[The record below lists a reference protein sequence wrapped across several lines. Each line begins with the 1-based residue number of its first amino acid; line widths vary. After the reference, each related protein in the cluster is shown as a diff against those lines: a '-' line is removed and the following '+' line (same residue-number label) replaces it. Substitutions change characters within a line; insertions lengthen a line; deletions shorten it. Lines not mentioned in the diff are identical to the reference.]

1 MVIKQEK
8 TQLSK
13 RAEVIKDISS
23 TVLGPDGEKLL
34 FEAIKDSKYLSNL
47 DDAVKSLERY
57 SDPDL
62 KYNPYKKFL
71 DAFDGK
77 GITGAK
83 AKQLISWYDNY
94 TSITPTG
101 WRKFTQ
107 LHSSTEI
114 FWNIEDKTVTTEE
127 NPGKQV
133 RLTRRAANQPH
144 LKSTGATKAFV
155 QVIYTYIKDGT
166 TDWTNFIDI
175 LVKDCLRDIQ
185 NSVKKQL
192 LLDDD
197 VTFLKAVRAI
207 PRYKKNQNNFPVQP
221 VSLFSE
227 LEIRTFF
234 TDLFDERSDR
244 SKIWHDNLIKDLIDG
259 DRDFLKSTF
268 SCTDKDA
275 ELLLEVFNKVTDE
288 RELDWVLR
296 DIVKSRGFILNSY
309 LNHKKNSSEHYR
321 AKLFDEIGSVVDLT
335 DASDVINYLSKRYQE
350 TPDNV
355 FGALDSIKKC
365 FGIDFRKETEPT
377 MDLTN
382 VEQIIDDFIKD
393 LSSEV
398 TKNEKDVNLY
408 SGLSSLRRFYD
419 YPLTFKMKGYNNALK
434 KRMNILDIPKL
445 LSKSS
450 KCEEQEQKIAEL
462 FVRIMQTT
470 FLRRESYSDF
480 TPAKDYIL
488 TAYKT
493 TLVLGSLNTDKLK
506 SFESFLTKVCEL
518 LPEDKRQIAL
528 DLLSSERTFRGSN
541 SNKSPNEISD
551 ALLEL
556 NKNDWM
562 YCGFKVVPFV
572 SGITSSSGNDD
583 VEIASDLFEQLGLD
597 PELIEVEEHKNSRE
611 DKFLSRN
618 SIYLNELKLLQ
629 K

>member
-13 RAEVIKDISS
+13 RAEVIKDISC
-23 TVLGPDGEKLL
+23 TVLGPGGEKLL
-34 FEAIKDSKYLSNL
+34 FEAIKDSKYLSDL
-47 DDAVKSLERY
+47 DVAVKSLDRY
-57 SDPDL
+57 SDQDL

-83 AKQLISWYDNY
+83 AKHLINWYDNY

-107 LHSSTEI
+107 LYSSTEI
-114 FWNIEDKTVTTEE
+114 FWNIEEKTITSEE
-127 NPGKQV
+127 RPGKQV

-144 LKSTGATKAFV
+144 LKLTGATKAFV
-155 QVIYTYIKDGT
+155 QVIYNYLTIGT

-175 LVKDCLRDIQ
+175 LVKECLRDIQ

-192 LLDDD
+192 LFDND

-207 PRYKKNQNNFPVQP
+207 PRYKRNQNNFPIQP

-234 TDLFDERSDR
+234 TDLFDERSHY
-244 SKIWHDNLIKDLIDG
+244 SKIWHGNLIEDLIDG
-259 DRDFLKSTF
+259 NKDFLKGTF

-275 ELLLEVFNKVTDE
+275 DLLLEVFNKVTDE

-296 DIVKSRGFILNSY
+296 DIVNTTELISNSY
-309 LNHKKNSSEHYR
+309 LNRKNNSSEYYR
-321 AKLFDEIGSVVDLT
+321 AKLFDELGSVVDLT

-355 FGALDSIKKC
+355 FGTLDSIKKC
-365 FGIDFRKETEPT
+365 FGIEFRPETEPT

-382 VEQIIDDFIKD
+382 VKPIIDDFIKD

-398 TKNEKDVNLY
+398 TKNEKDLNLY
-408 SGLSSLRRFYD
+408 SGLFSLTNSYD
-419 YPLTFKMKGYNNALK
+419 YPLTFKMKEYNNALK
-434 KRMNILDIPKL
+434 KRVNILDIPQL
-445 LSKSS
+445 LYKSS
-450 KCEEQEQKIAEL
+450 NCDEQEQKIAEL
-462 FVRIMQTT
+462 FARVMQIT
-470 FLRRESYSDF
+470 FLRRGNLTAFNAE
-480 TPAKDYIL
+480 KDYIL

-493 TLVLGSLNTDKLK
+493 TLVLGSLNLDKLK
-506 SFESFLTKVCEL
+506 SFESFLTKVGKL

-528 DLLSSERTFRGSN
+528 DLLASERTFRGSN

-551 ALLEL
+551 VLLEL

-562 YCGFKVVPFV
+562 YCGFKVIPFV
-572 SGITSSSGNDD
+572 SGTTSSSGND

-597 PELIEVEEHKNSRE
+597 PELIEVKEHQNSRE

-618 SIYLNELKLLQ
+618 SIYLNGLKLLQ

>member
-13 RAEVIKDISS
+13 RAEVIKDISC
-23 TVLGPDGEKLL
+23 TVLGPGGEKLL
-34 FEAIKDSKYLSNL
+34 FEAIKDSKYLSDL
-47 DDAVKSLERY
+47 DAAVKSLDRY
-57 SDPDL
+57 SDQDL

-77 GITGAK
+77 EITGAK
-83 AKQLISWYDNY
+83 AKHLINWYDNY

-107 LHSSTEI
+107 LYSSTEI
-114 FWNIEDKTVTTEE
+114 FWNIEEKTITSEE
-127 NPGKQV
+127 RPGKQV
-133 RLTRRAANQPH
+133 RLTRRTANQPH
-144 LKSTGATKAFV
+144 LKLTGATKAFV
-155 QVIYTYIKDGT
+155 QVIYNYLTIGT

-175 LVKDCLRDIQ
+175 LVKECLRDIQ

-192 LLDDD
+192 LFDND

-207 PRYKKNQNNFPVQP
+207 PRYKKNQNNFPIQP

-234 TDLFDERSDR
+234 TDLFDERSHY
-244 SKIWHDNLIKDLIDG
+244 SKIWHGNLIEDLIDG
-259 DRDFLKSTF
+259 NKDFLKGTF

-275 ELLLEVFNKVTDE
+275 DLLLEVFNKVTDE

-296 DIVKSRGFILNSY
+296 DIVNTTELVSNSY
-309 LNHKKNSSEHYR
+309 LNRKNNSSEYYR
-321 AKLFDEIGSVVDLT
+321 AKLFDELGSVVDLT

-355 FGALDSIKKC
+355 FGTLDSIKKC
-365 FGIDFRKETEPT
+365 FGIEFRPETEPT

-382 VEQIIDDFIKD
+382 VKPIIDDFIKD

-398 TKNEKDVNLY
+398 TKNEKDLNLY
-408 SGLSSLRRFYD
+408 SGLFSLTNSYD
-419 YPLTFKMKGYNNALK
+419 YPLTFKMKEYNNALK
-434 KRMNILDIPKL
+434 KRVNILDIPQL
-445 LSKSS
+445 LYKSS
-450 KCEEQEQKIAEL
+450 NCDEQEQKIAEL
-462 FVRIMQTT
+462 FARVMQIT
-470 FLRRESYSDF
+470 FLRRGNLTAFNSE
-480 TPAKDYIL
+480 KDYIL

-493 TLVLGSLNTDKLK
+493 TLVLGSLNLDKLK
-506 SFESFLTKVCEL
+506 SFESFLTKVGKL

-528 DLLSSERTFRGSN
+528 DLLASERTFRGSN

-551 ALLEL
+551 VLLEL

-562 YCGFKVVPFV
+562 YCGFKVIPFV
-572 SGITSSSGNDD
+572 SGTTSSSGND

-597 PELIEVEEHKNSRE
+597 PELIEVKEHQDSRE

-618 SIYLNELKLLQ
+618 SIYLNGLKLLQ

>member
-13 RAEVIKDISS
+13 RAEVIKDISC
-23 TVLGPDGEKLL
+23 TVLGTGGEKLL
-34 FEAIKDSKYLSNL
+34 FEAIKDSKYLLDL
-47 DDAVKSLERY
+47 DDAVKSLDRY
-57 SDPDL
+57 SDQDL

-83 AKQLISWYDNY
+83 AKHLINWYDNY

-107 LHSSTEI
+107 LYSSTEI
-114 FWNIEDKTVTTEE
+114 FWNIEEKTITSEE
-127 NPGKQV
+127 RPGKQV

-144 LKSTGATKAFV
+144 LKLTGATKAFV

-166 TDWTNFIDI
+166 TNWTDFIDI
-175 LVKDCLRDIQ
+175 LVKECLRDIQ

-192 LLDDD
+192 LFDND

-207 PRYKKNQNNFPVQP
+207 PRYKKNQNNFPIQP

-234 TDLFDERSDR
+234 TDLFDERSNYSNIR
-244 SKIWHDNLIKDLIDG
+244 HENLIEDLIDG
-259 DRDFLKSTF
+259 NKDFLKGTF
-268 SCTDKDA
+268 SCTDKDVD
-275 ELLLEVFNKVTDE
+275 LLLEVFNKVTDE

-296 DIVKSRGFILNSY
+296 DIVKSTQFVSNSY
-309 LNHKKNSSEHYR
+309 LNRKKNSSEYYR
-321 AKLFDEIGSVVDLT
+321 EKLFDEIGSVIDLT

-355 FGALDSIKKC
+355 LGTLDSIKKC
-365 FGIDFRKETEPT
+365 FGIEFRTETEPT

-382 VEQIIDDFIKD
+382 VKPIIDDFIKD

-398 TKNEKDVNLY
+398 TKNEKNLNLY
-408 SGLSSLRRFYD
+408 SGLFSLTNSYD
-419 YPLTFKMKGYNNALK
+419 YPLTFKMKEYNNALK
-434 KRMNILDIPKL
+434 KRVNILDIPQL
-445 LSKSS
+445 LYKSS
-450 KCEEQEQKIAEL
+450 NCDEQEQKIAEL
-462 FVRIMQTT
+462 FARVMQIT
-470 FLRRESYSDF
+470 FLRRGNLTAFNAE
-480 TPAKDYIL
+480 KDYIL

-493 TLVLGSLNTDKLK
+493 TLVLGSLNLDKLK
-506 SFESFLTKVCEL
+506 SFESFLTKVGKL

-528 DLLSSERTFRGSN
+528 DLLASERTFRGSN

-551 ALLEL
+551 VILEL

-572 SGITSSSGNDD
+572 SGTTSSSGND

-597 PELIEVEEHKNSRE
+597 PELIEVKEHQNSRE

-618 SIYLNELKLLQ
+618 SIYLNGLKLLQ

>member
-57 SDPDL
+57 SDKDL
-62 KYNPYKKFL
+62 KYNPYKRFL

-107 LHSSTEI
+107 LYSSTEI

-155 QVIYTYIKDGT
+155 QVIYTYIKDGI

-192 LLDDD
+192 LFDND
-197 VTFLKAVRAI
+197 VTFIKAVRAI
-207 PRYKKNQNNFPVQP
+207 PRYKKNQNNFPIQP

-234 TDLFDERSDR
+234 TDLFDERSNYSNIR
-244 SKIWHDNLIKDLIDG
+244 HEILIDDLING
-259 DRDFLKSTF
+259 NKDFLKATF
-268 SCTDKDA
+268 SCTDKDVD
-275 ELLLEVFNKVTDE
+275 LLLNIFNKVTNE

-296 DIVKSRGFILNSY
+296 DIVKSTQFVSNNY
-309 LNHKKNSSEHYR
+309 LNRQKNSSEYYR
-321 AKLFDEIGSVVDLT
+321 EKLFDEIGSVVDLT
-335 DASDVINYLSKRYQE
+335 DASDFINYLSKRYKE

-355 FGALDSIKKC
+355 FGALGSIKKC
-365 FGIDFRKETEPT
+365 FEIEFRLETEPT

-382 VEQIIDDFIKD
+382 VKPIIDDFIKD
-393 LSSEV
+393 LNSEV
-398 TKNEKDVNLY
+398 TKNEKDLNLY
-408 SGLSSLRRFYD
+408 SGLFSLTNSYD
-419 YPLTFKMKGYNNALK
+419 YPLTFKMKEYNNALK
-434 KRMNILDIPKL
+434 KRMNILDIPQL
-445 LSKSS
+445 LYKSS
-450 KCEEQEQKIAEL
+450 NCDEQEQKIAEL
-462 FVRIMQTT
+462 FARVMQIT

-480 TPAKDYIL
+480 APDKDYIL

-493 TLVLGSLNTDKLK
+493 TLVLGSLNLDKLK
-506 SFESFLTKVCEL
+506 SFESFLTKVGKL

-528 DLLSSERTFRGSN
+528 DLLASERTFRGSN

-551 ALLEL
+551 VLLEL
-556 NKNDWM
+556 NKNNWM
-562 YCGFKVVPFV
+562 YCGFEVIPFV
-572 SGITSSSGNDD
+572 SGITSSSGND

-597 PELIEVEEHKNSRE
+597 PELIEVKEHQNSRE

-618 SIYLNELKLLQ
+618 SIYLNRLKLLQ